1 MCLSIYVYLC
11 LCVCFSFWVC
21 VSARSAVSVCLCGLQ
36 SSWPTWDWAASL
48 IWTQLAT
55 WASPP
60 HESTSY
66 VTDTDHWPLHFSY
79 LNLRYSPQIIQ
90 NLNFHHPLHWI
101 GPPQMSLHRVPTVKK
116 KNIYGLLANHQSG
129 QALGFN
135 TQMTW
140 RADKSEDHPM
150 FSSHFFLH
158 SGPRVLGTFSIFLFP
173 PVPSHLT
180 SQSSYRLLHHPPTQ
194 THLSH
199 T

>member
-1 MCLSIYVYLC
+1 MESQSQRQKDFGFSGFIEIAQNLSKYQEILNSHPPHVWQCIELRSPIYVCVCLQVVCLSIYVYLC

-60 HESTSY
+60 HKSTSY

-116 KNIYGLLANHQSG
+116 KKMAIIG
-129 QALGFN
+129 QPPIWSSSWL
-135 TQMTW
+135 QH
-140 RADKSEDHPM
+140 SEDM
-150 FSSHFFLH
+150 K
-158 SGPRVLGTFSIFLFP
+158 GW
-173 PVPSHLT
+173 
-180 SQSSYRLLHHPPTQ
+180 
-194 THLSH
+194 
-199 T
+199 